1 MDIVHM
7 AKDANL
13 STVRKITFI
22 PKFKT
27 IQISENTRT
36 TLSRGYQI
44 P

>member
-13 STVRKITFI
+13 STVRRITSI
-22 PKFKT
+22 PKYKALV
-27 IQISENTRT
+27 ISENTPI
-36 TLSRGYQI
+36 TLLKAYLI